1 MFFIPLGSP
10 KDKAEARIELK
21 EDGRFYVYNTYHEMG
36 QGGDIGSLA
45 AALEV
50 LAPLNLKPEDIQLDI
65 NDSQDCPDSGIS
77 AGSRSHFMNASAIR
91 EAGKLLLEGLR
102 KPDGTYRTY
111 AELKAEGLPTSYL
124 GHFDITSENYGR
136 VSYNTGMVT
145 RQPQP
150 MTGLCISEVAVDM
163 KTGKPKVLTVKIWAD
178 CGVIANYLSAEGQA
192 YGGIAQSLGYAYTED
207 YEDVKRHGNIIGAG
221 LPSIDDV
228 PDKIDVTWIE
238 DNPCKAGPFGSN
250 GLSECFFGGEHNAF
264 LSGIYDATGVR
275 IYELPAY
282 AKKVK
287 EGLDKLEHHEPVES
301 KHYFFGEDFYDAY
314 DEAIANPIPEDWLQ
328 QLMVQL
334 MQDAKKDAAKK
345 QAAAEAVHNSEPD
358 ADQTGIVEL

>member
-1 MFFIPLGSP
+1 M
-10 KDKAEARIELK
+10 
-21 EDGRFYVYNTYHEMG
+21 
-36 QGGDIGSLA
+36 
-45 AALEV
+45 
-50 LAPLNLKPEDIQLDI
+50 
-65 NDSQDCPDSGIS
+65 
-77 AGSRSHFMNASAIR
+77 
-91 EAGKLLLEGLR
+91 
-102 KPDGTYRTY
+102 
-111 AELKAEGLPTSYL
+111 
-124 GHFDITSENYGR
+124 
-136 VSYNTGMVT
+136 SYNTGMVT

-264 LSGIYDATGVR
+264 LSGIYDAD
-275 IYELPAY
+275 PAC
-282 AKKVK
+282 ASMSFPPMRRRSRR
-287 EGLDKLEHHEPVES
+287 GSTSWSIMSRSES

>member
-1 MFFIPLGSP
+1 M
-10 KDKAEARIELK
+10 RM
-21 EDGRFYVYNTYHEMG
+21 VW
-36 QGGDIGSLA
+36 
-45 AALEV
+45 
-50 LAPLNLKPEDIQLDI
+50 
-65 NDSQDCPDSGIS
+65 
-77 AGSRSHFMNASAIR
+77 ASTT
-91 EAGKLLLEGLR
+91 L
-102 KPDGTYRTY
+102 
-111 AELKAEGLPTSYL
+111 
-124 GHFDITSENYGR
+124 
-136 VSYNTGMVT
+136 
-145 RQPQP
+145 
-150 MTGLCISEVAVDM
+150 
-163 KTGKPKVLTVKIWAD
+163 
-178 CGVIANYLSAEGQA
+178 
-192 YGGIAQSLGYAYTED
+192 
-207 YEDVKRHGNIIGAG
+207 IGAG